1 MDVYHIWC
9 DLHPGTS
16 DVEFADA
23 VQAYLGR
30 LQDEGWVAGHCRTRG
45 SERF

>member
-9 DLHPGTS
+9 DLQPGSS
-16 DVEFADA
+16 DVELALYRDFPDP
-23 VQAYLGR
+23 GR
-30 LQDEGWVAGHCRTRG
+30 ERG

>member
-23 VQAYLGR
+23 VHAYLGR
-30 LQDEGWVAGHCRTRG
+30 LQDEGGVTGHRLTRG